1 MSTNNNILKGALITG
16 VANGVINAAINWF
29 TVRDHT
35 DLVIASPDIASMSH
49 SVIASSL
56 FLACSLAFIL
66 TGIAYFTFKTD
77 GQKPPFFPTVFMLA
91 LWNTLIAFIT
101 MALIAAAL
109 SVMAGGFHV
118 GPGTSV
124 AVTAVV
130 AFCVAALIEYSTKV
144 RLLRRST
151 IL

>member
-1 MSTNNNILKGALITG
+1 MSSFNSIRKSAMITG

-29 TVRDHT
+29 TVRDQT
-35 DLVIASPDIASMSH
+35 DLVIASPDIASVSH

-56 FLACSLAFIL
+56 LLACSLAFIL
-66 TGIAYFTFKTD
+66 TSIAYFTFKTD
-77 GQKPPFFPTVFMLA
+77 GQKPSFFPNVFMLA
-91 LWNTLIAFIT
+91 LWHTLIAFLI

-109 SVMAGGFHV
+109 SVLAGGFHV